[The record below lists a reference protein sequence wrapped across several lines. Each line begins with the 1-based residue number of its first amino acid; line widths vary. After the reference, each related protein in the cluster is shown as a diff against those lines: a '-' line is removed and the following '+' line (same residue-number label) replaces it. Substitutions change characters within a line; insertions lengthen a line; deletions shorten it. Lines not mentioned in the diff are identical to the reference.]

1 MCDQKAV
8 GPRRGVETMET
19 CANSNIRACV
29 GRMLILNAARR
40 LVQRIPRTISLI
52 CTTLSLLLGFLVY
65 YLWMGLD
72 PVDAIYLTV
81 VTIST
86 VGYGDISP
94 SQVLT
99 AIRTWDPP
107 MCIR

>member
-1 MCDQKAV
+1 
-8 GPRRGVETMET
+8 
-19 CANSNIRACV
+19 
-29 GRMLILNAARR
+29 MLILNAARR

-107 MCIR
+107 MCDPLIPCSSLALSDVRR